1 MLSKV
6 YLHNYWYLSSTSI
19 EGKEEEHRCCRK
31 RNWSHL
37 GISDFYLWKVVG
49 GLFSILGLVIF
60 TFDNGSKRPNFSIIC
75 GYCVTSTKFLYCWFC
90 CDCWMLLIIN
100 CCYCCGWFHL
110 RREVEVG
117 GGLGV
122 VVNCD
127 FSFRQILFK
136 QWVWQK
142 LENDFL
148 WFFFDKQRVGQR
160 IGNDFLWF
168 FLFLETN
175 ICSESDEG

>member
-37 GISDFYLWKVVG
+37 GISDFYLWLWFISG
-49 GLFSILGLVIF
+49 WRFIF
-60 TFDNGSKRPNFSIIC
+60 YSGNGSKWPYFSIVC

-90 CDCWMLLIIN
+90 CDSWMLLILN
-100 CCYCCGWFHL
+100 CCDCCDWFHL

-117 GGLGV
+117 WGLRV
-122 VVNCD
+122 VVNCN

-142 LENDFL
+142 LENDYFCDFSSIGREL
-148 WFFFDKQRVGQR
+148 DK
-160 IGNDFLWF
+160 
-168 FLFLETN
+168 E
-175 ICSESDEG
+175 

>member
-37 GISDFYLWKVVG
+37 GI
-49 GLFSILGLVIF
+49 F
-60 TFDNGSKRPNFSIIC
+60 TFDNGSYLIDGLFSIPGLVIFTIDNGSKWPNFSIVC
-75 GYCVTSTKFLYCWFC
+75 VYCVTSTNFLDCWFC
-90 CDCWMLLIIN
+90 CESWMLLIVD
-100 CCYCCGWFHL
+100 CCDCCDWFHL

-117 GGLGV
+117 WGLGV

-127 FSFRQILFK
+127 FSFRQILVK

-142 LENDFL
+142 LENDYFVIFL
-148 WFFFDKQRVGQR
+148 G
-160 IGNDFLWF
+160 
-168 FLFLETN
+168 
-175 ICSESDEG
+175 